1 MIVGLVGALLLFLVL
16 VARLAIA
23 PRAERHPALPSGRP
37 VPADDA
43 TEVSGIARLAT
54 VEIASPITRTACLAF
69 GLRGTADGGTTDDP
83 ETTHAEGGDF
93 DLELASGERMMVS
106 LEHAVFAALRA
117 RADDPGAVE
126 EEILLRDG
134 DAVTVT
140 GIVLGGATV
149 ALANG
154 QRARVLAGTEARP
167 LRIRL
172 G

>member
-1 MIVGLVGALLLFLVL
+1 MIVGLAGALLLLLVL

-23 PRAERHPALPSGRP
+23 PRAERHPALPSGRRG
-37 VPADDA
+37 PADDA

-54 VEIASPITRTACLAF
+54 VEIASPVTSTACLAF
-69 GLRGTADGGTTDDP
+69 GLRGTTDEPDTTN
-83 ETTHAEGGDF
+83 AVGGDF
-93 DLELASGERMMVS
+93 DLELASGERMVVS
-106 LEHAVFAALRA
+106 LEHAVFAAMRA
-117 RADDPGAVE
+117 RSDDPGAVE

-140 GIVLGGATV
+140 GSVLGGATV

-154 QRARVLAGTEARP
+154 QRARVLAGTEWRP
-167 LRIRL
+167 LQIQL